1 MFNKS
6 VEYIYSLER
15 TDKEFNLDAIQE
27 FLNKVGNPENKLKA
41 IHVAGTNGKGST
53 CAFINQ
59 SLIEAGYNVGFF
71 SSPHLIKFNERIRV
85 NNKEISDEDLE
96 RLTKKLDIKQ
106 KETGVQLTFFEAAT
120 VLAYWY
126 FNEKKVDYAVLE
138 VGLGGRLDATNTC
151 KPIISVIT
159 SIGFDHMEML
169 GNTLELITKEKA
181 GIIKPGV
188 KVVTAVESID
198 GIRPQKIDLEIG
210 LKGDYQKENAALAFT
225 VLKELNIDEE
235 SIKRGLKNTKWKGRF
250 EYIDS
255 NILVDCAHNEQGINA
270 MVDSVKKLN
279 RNIILIFG
287 VCNNKDVLKMSKK
300 LKELKPIVILT
311 RSKVNRAA
319 DPNKLMQYFENAVIK
334 DNVKE
339 ALEYAKSI
347 QSEDLILVS
356 GSIYLIGEVYL

>member
-15 TDKEFNLDAIQE
+15 TDTEFNLDAIQE
-27 FLNKVGNPENKLKA
+27 FLNKVGNPENNLKC

-71 SSPHLIKFNERIRV
+71 SSPHLVKFNERIRV
-85 NNKEISDEDLE
+85 NNEEISDEDLE
-96 RLTKKLDIKQ
+96 RLTKELDLKQ
-106 KETGVQLTFFEAAT
+106 KETGVNLTFFEAAT

-126 FNEKKVDYAVLE
+126 FNEKKVDYVVLE

-151 KPIISVIT
+151 KPIITVIT
-159 SIGFDHMEML
+159 SIGYDHMHML
-169 GNTLELITKEKA
+169 GDTLELITKEKA
-181 GIIKPGV
+181 GIIKPGI

-210 LKGDYQKENAALAFT
+210 LKGDYQKDNAALAYT
-225 VLKELNIDEE
+225 VLKELNIEE
-235 SIKRGLKNTKWKGRF
+235 KYILKGLKNTRWKGRYEF
-250 EYIDS
+250 INP
-255 NILVDCAHNEQGINA
+255 NILVDCAHNEQGVNA
-270 MVDSVKKLN
+270 LVDSVKKLN

-287 VCNNKDVLKMSKK
+287 VCDNKDVKKMSEKF
-300 LKELKPIVILT
+300 KELKPKVILT
-311 RSKVNRAA
+311 KSKVNRAVE
-319 DPNKLMQYFENAVIK
+319 PETLKQYFENAVTK